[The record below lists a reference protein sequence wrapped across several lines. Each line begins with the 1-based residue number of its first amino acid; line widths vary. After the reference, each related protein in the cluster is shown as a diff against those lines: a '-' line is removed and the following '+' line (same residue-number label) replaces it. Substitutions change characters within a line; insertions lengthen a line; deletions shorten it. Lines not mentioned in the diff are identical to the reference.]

1 MGEENIVHVSDEV
14 FEEKVIKSDQP
25 VLVDF
30 WAAWCGPCKALAP
43 TIEALADQYAGKLRV
58 AKLDVDANPKMAAKF
73 GVRAIPTMIL
83 FKDGAIQGQIT
94 GAVGKAQ
101 IETAI
106 KKVL

>member
-1 MGEENIVHVSDEV
+1 MSEENIMHVSDEV
-14 FEEKVIKSDQP
+14 FEEKVIKADQP

-30 WAAWCGPCKALAP
+30 WAAWCGPCKAIAP
-43 TIEALADQYAGKLRV
+43 TIEALADEYAGKLRV
-58 AKLDVDANPKMAAKF
+58 AKLDVDANPKMAMKY

-83 FKDGAIQGQIT
+83 FKGGEIKGQIT

-101 IETAI
+101 IENAI